1 MYRFARA
8 YQDEF
13 DLLFPLSKCCQIRQS
28 TMGKLLMVY
37 NTIDGLSGALRKSL
51 QTEIVQPI
59 LTESHLEAL
68 DRRLVKVLEVIY
80 SCVGMNGKDV
90 KNIIIDDGY

>member
-1 MYRFARA
+1 
-8 YQDEF
+8 
-13 DLLFPLSKCCQIRQS
+13 
-28 TMGKLLMVY
+28 MVY
-37 NTIDGLSGALRKSL
+37 NTTDGLSGSLRKSL

-90 KNIIIDDGY
+90 NNTIIDDGF